1 MQPLAA
7 APEAPITAVQESAH
21 IWSVTDQV
29 QCNQLGNLTW
39 ECAWCKKQMQ
49 LQEPC
54 IGIERVPGPLA
65 DIGRAP
71 AEEPALVLI
80 EASGVSS
87 VGAPG
92 AISGGGGGIA
102 SSSSS
107 TSSTSSTRVSAAA
120 PEGHDAASITFLGWT
135 QAYLNMLPGPA
146 SFCELCAARAMC
158 AATPHTVVPVGSLD
172 AQVSVKVK
180 ATDRPV

>member
-1 MQPLAA
+1 M
-7 APEAPITAVQESAH
+7 
-21 IWSVTDQV
+21 
-29 QCNQLGNLTW
+29 
-39 ECAWCKKQMQ
+39 
-49 LQEPC
+49 
-54 IGIERVPGPLA
+54 
-65 DIGRAP
+65 
-71 AEEPALVLI
+71 LI
-80 EASGVSS
+80 EASAVSS

-120 PEGHDAASITFLGWT
+120 PEGHDTASITFLGWT

-146 SFCELCAARAMC
+146 SFCELCDAARAMC
-158 AATPHTVVPVGSLD
+158 AATPHTVVPVGSLN
-172 AQVSVKVK
+172 AQVSVMVK